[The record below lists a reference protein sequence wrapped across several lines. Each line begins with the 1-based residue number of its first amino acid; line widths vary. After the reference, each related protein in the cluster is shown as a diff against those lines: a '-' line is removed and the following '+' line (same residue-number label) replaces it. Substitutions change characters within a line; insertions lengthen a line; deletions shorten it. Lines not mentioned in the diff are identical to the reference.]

1 MKKGLW
7 IMDNGFFLQKMFN
20 VQCPMSIFFVPL
32 HPENENKTIFY
43 KNERKLQVAE
53 GLCRFR
59 LDS

>member
-1 MKKGLW
+1 
-7 IMDNGFFLQKMFN
+7 MDNGFFLQKMFN
-20 VQCPMSIFFVPL
+20 VQCPMFIFFVPL
-32 HPENENKTIFY
+32 HPENENKTIFYKFY